1 MKAFSKIRTP
11 LKITYLIVVVEELKL
26 INRNKEVSSIT
37 EPNFFFIILNY
48 ILLLIFCLG
57 YVHHFD

>member
-26 INRNKEVSSIT
+26 IKRNKEVSSIT
-37 EPNFFFIILNY
+37 EPNFFFYYFKLHFVTY
-48 ILLLIFCLG
+48 ILFRLCAPF
-57 YVHHFD
+57 